1 MSVHGRPPDDL
12 PTLASS
18 LTGPANLLAQRLV
31 AQQLLSPAQVDACAR
46 HAEAREL
53 TFVDAIVALGELPEA
68 AAYAALAAVAGV
80 GTVDLAETAPSEV
93 ALRLVPERVARRHTV
108 LPIFEDNRTL
118 TFATAA
124 PFDDEAERD
133 VAFASGRRGRMLI
146 APRAQLVTAIER
158 YYGGAQNVDLLIGR
172 IRSESRIHTA
182 DTATTA
188 PDSPVVR
195 LCDQLLA
202 KAVNAKASDIH
213 LEPTPGGAV
222 IRYRV
227 HGILD
232 TALTLPREAVP
243 AVTNRFKVLGRIDI
257 GVRNRPQDGAFRAR
271 VDNRPVDVRVSTL
284 PTVHGESVVMR
295 IIDTTSE
302 VLTLDLIGF
311 EPRLVAHLK
320 RVLSRPDGLVLLT
333 GPTGCGKTTTLYAAL
348 HFLRRGDTAI
358 VTVEDPVERRIDG
371 VNQIH
376 VNSRAGN
383 SFANVLRSVLRQ
395 DPNVI
400 MVGEIRDREVA
411 DIVVQASSTGHLVL
425 SSVHTT
431 DAPSAVSRLLNLGL
445 EPFKVADTL
454 TAVIAQRL
462 VRRLCVHCRVEHDE
476 VTARGRGMQAG
487 IGRVPYG
494 AGPGCRHCGHTGYVD
509 RVAVAELF
517 VPDDEMRAAIMA
529 GAPVGELRQ
538 AMRSAGFKSMRECAL
553 DLVADGQTSLDEVNR
568 VLTDETATG
577 APKHPVAQAPRPRRV
592 LVTDDDRMLRLL
604 VKMLLEKE
612 QKEQYEVL
620 EAANGLE
627 ALEVVR
633 TKEPDVMLLDLVMP
647 GLDGYQT
654 LEAMASGRAPMVP
667 TVVFTS
673 THTPS
678 VEAHVFD
685 LGAVDYLQKP
695 FEPDVLLARLRGVF
709 RRTDRAIA

>member
-1 MSVHGRPPDDL
+1 M
-12 PTLASS
+12 
-18 LTGPANLLAQRLV
+18 TGPANLLAHHLM
-31 AQQLLSPAQVDACAR
+31 AEQLLAPEQVEACTR
-46 HAEAREL
+46 HAELRGL
-53 TFVDAIVALGELPEA
+53 TFVDAIVALGELPESV
-68 AAYAALAAVAGV
+68 AYAALAAVAGI
-80 GTVDLAETAPSEV
+80 GAVDLSTTTPSDV
-93 ALRLVPERVARRHTV
+93 AIRLVPERVARRHTI
-108 LPIFEDNRTL
+108 LPLFEDNRHL

-133 VAFASGRRGRMLI
+133 VAFASGRHGRMLL
-146 APRAQLVTAIER
+146 APRAQVAAAIER
-158 YYGGAQNVDLLIGR
+158 YYGGAQNVEMLIGR
-172 IRSESRIHTA
+172 IRSESRVHTI
-182 DTATTA
+182 DTAST
-188 PDSPVVR
+188 PSDSPVVR
-195 LCDQLLA
+195 LCEQLLA

-243 AVTNRFKVLGRIDI
+243 AVTNRFKVLGKIDI

-302 VLTLDLIGF
+302 VLTLDLVGF
-311 EPRLVAHLK
+311 ETRLIAQLK

-376 VNSRAGN
+376 VNSKAGN

-400 MVGEIRDREVA
+400 MVGEVRDREVA
-411 DIVVQASSTGHLVL
+411 DIVVQAASTGHLVL

-431 DAPSAVSRLLNLGL
+431 DAPSAVSRLLNMGL
-445 EPFKVADTL
+445 EPFKVAETL

-462 VRRLCVHCRVEHDE
+462 VRRLCTHCRVELDE
-476 VTARGRGMQAG
+476 VTARARGLQAG
-487 IGRVPYG
+487 IASVPFE
-494 AGPGCRHCGHTGYVD
+494 AGPGCRHCGHIGYVE
-509 RVAVAELF
+509 RVAVAEIF
-517 VPDDEMRAAIMA
+517 VPDDEARSAIMA
-529 GAPVGELRQ
+529 GAPVAELRQ

-553 DLVADGQTSLDEVNR
+553 DLVGAGQTSIDEVNR
-568 VLTDETATG
+568 VLNEETSASVSKPASVHGT
-577 APKHPVAQAPRPRRV
+577 RRRRV

-612 QKEQYEVL
+612 QYEVL
-620 EAANGLE
+620 EAGNGLE
-627 ALEVVR
+627 ALEVIR
-633 TKEPDVMLLDLVMP
+633 SKEPDLMLLDLVMP
-647 GLDGYQT
+647 GLDGYKT
-654 LEAMASGRAPMVP
+654 LEAMAAGRVPQVP
-667 TVVFTS
+667 TIVFTS

-685 LGAVDYLQKP
+685 LGAADYLQKP

-709 RRTDRAIA
+709 RRTERNVA